1 METHSALLFCR
12 HFLCRL
18 PNAGLWG
25 LFFPGAWSSNSPLQI
40 KSSMPALPYEHYG
53 CVYCGGHDRFRRL
66 KLRLKLFL
74 CILFLCILG
83 GCGVTS
89 HQPLP
94 SHWGQGWDK
103 RLPMEN
109 WHLAT
114 RKPIPPLQAGIHTK
128 PCVKYHSTK
137 GAQTQKKKHKTQLR
151 TRYAPNKGGKQKTLF
166 FACDLWSDLL
176 LP

>member
-114 RKPIPPLQAGIHTK
+114 RKPVFVVVVVFAFLGSHFHFYFMTHTIPLQPVTH
-128 PCVKYHSTK
+128 PH
-137 GAQTQKKKHKTQLR
+137 
-151 TRYAPNKGGKQKTLF
+151 YAH
-166 FACDLWSDLL
+166 
-176 LP
+176 